1 MKRALCLLLIMLL
14 TLPLCAQAEEAAP
27 TDWYT
32 ETANG
37 LIADLYE
44 LISFEQFREYFF
56 GSDEMHA
63 QIDAWK
69 AALSEGALRV
79 TGYDMPDAALLLS
92 MAGMADSDLP
102 SVVQEYLDR
111 RMGSTLVSMVN
122 GSYGGAALLAASSM
136 TVVTEGYLMPEGFAP
151 CIILF
156 EYDGICVSVSF
167 AQIGE
172 GVVMGTAQ
180 FTAPEI
186 VGLLNGTYEE

>member
-1 MKRALCLLLIMLL
+1 MRKTMLLLLVLL
-14 TLPLCAQAEEAAP
+14 LALPILAQAEETAR

-32 ETANG
+32 EKADG

-44 LISFEQFREYFF
+44 LISFGQFREYFS
-56 GSDEMHA
+56 GSDEMYA

-79 TGYDMPDAALLLS
+79 TGYDMPDSALLLS
-92 MAGMADSDLP
+92 MAVMADSDLP

-111 RMGSTLVSMVN
+111 RMGSTLVSMINGMMGVN
-122 GSYGGAALLAASSM
+122 FLAASSM
-136 TVVTEGYLMPEGFAP
+136 AIVTEGYLMPEGFTP
-151 CIILF
+151 CMIVY
-156 EYDGICVSVSF
+156 EYAGICVSVSF

-186 VGLLNGTYEE
+186 VGLLNETYEE

>member
-1 MKRALCLLLIMLL
+1 MKRALCLLLVLL
-14 TLPLCAQAEEAAP
+14 LALPILAQAEETAR

-32 ETANG
+32 EKADG

-44 LISFEQFREYFF
+44 LISFGQFREYFS
-56 GSDEMHA
+56 GSDEMYA

-79 TGYDMPDAALLLS
+79 TGYDMPDSALLLS

-122 GSYGGAALLAASSM
+122 GSYGSVALLAASGM
-136 TVVTEGYLMPEGFAP
+136 TVVTEGYLMPEDFTP
-151 CIILF
+151 CIVLF
-156 EYDGICVSVSF
+156 EYAGICVSVSF

-180 FTAPEI
+180 FVTPEI
-186 VGLLNGTYEE
+186 ASLLDSAL